1 MTAWLLIGFATGG
14 FLAAI
19 HTAFLFG
26 VDGGTIGAI
35 MVSSVLFYIGGSRIL
50 GGE

>member
-1 MTAWLLIGFATGG
+1 MTAWLLIGFGTGG

-50 GGE
+50 GGD